1 MNFGCCTCASA
12 RVDSWL
18 LIFWLHG
25 FTFSVLMSPA
35 SSSSKVNRIS
45 LMCSRQVAV
54 DKGQV
59 RQTGSRCYGIC
70 V

>member
-1 MNFGCCTCASA
+1 
-12 RVDSWL
+12 
-18 LIFWLHG
+18 
-25 FTFSVLMSPA
+25 MSPA